1 MDVGSTQDPAM
12 AAPVTPAR
20 EFEDFIY
27 LVSHD
32 VRSSV
37 RALIELP
44 QWIEEDLRAEGVRIG
59 GSLAENLALMNTHM
73 RRLDR
78 MLIDL
83 LIYSRIGRMQSG
95 GDIDWNEVI
104 DDVLEQT
111 RMPPGFHLVRDIQAP
126 TMRMG
131 RNDAVTLV
139 SSLLSNGVKHHDR
152 PQGTLRIAT
161 REENSW
167 VRLDVIDDGPGIPKE
182 SRSKVFEVMTTLKP
196 RDLIEGSGMGL
207 ANVRKIVS
215 HYGGRLEWRDTGG
228 TRGCHLAVYFQK
240 TGQPLH

>member
-1 MDVGSTQDPAM
+1 MNVGRTQEPAQ

-37 RALIELP
+37 RALLELP
-44 QWIEEDLRAEGVRIG
+44 QWIEEDLRADGVRIG

-83 LIYSRIGRMQSG
+83 LIYSRIGRMQAG

-111 RMPPGFHLVRDIQAP
+111 RMPAGFRLIRDIQAASV
-126 TMRMG
+126 RMG

-152 PQGTLRIAT
+152 PQGTLRIST
-161 REENSW
+161 GEENGW
-167 VRLDVIDDGPGIPKE
+167 IRLDVDDDGPGIPKE
-182 SRSKVFEVMTTLKP
+182 ARNKVFEVMTTLKP

-207 ANVRKIVS
+207 ANVRKIVT
-215 HYGGRLEWRDTGG
+215 HYSGRLEWRDAGES
-228 TRGCHLAVYFQK
+228 RGCHLSVYFPK
-240 TGQPLH
+240 STQPLH